1 MLSMRYFVKK
11 YVLLIS
17 MLTLLL
23 VACDKDNAENNVEP
37 PIDTERY
44 TFIDFKYN
52 FSDKEEIEFDQ
63 LLKNIK
69 YNNPTNAEQALPVG
83 DVSSVKNFMFFQS
96 NDEIADYFFNDS
108 IEVNIPE
115 YIDDERIYLTKE
127 KYLFSLN
134 NVNLPINNLPNDTL
148 TIDANSTVNININLV
163 LKEYTVGF
171 ELIYRDNILNK
182 QKTVSGKWKMIKF
195 IKLRTEYIHKSD

>member
-1 MLSMRYFVKK
+1 MLFMRYFAKK
-11 YVLLIS
+11 VLLIS

-23 VACDKDNAENNVEP
+23 VACDKDNTENNIVF

-52 FSDKEEIEFDQ
+52 FSDKQEVEFDQ

-96 NDEIADYFFNDS
+96 DDEIVDYFFNDS

-115 YIDDERIYLTKE
+115 YIDNERIYLTKE

-134 NVNLPINNLPNDTL
+134 NVNLPIDNLPNDTL
-148 TIDANSTVNININLV
+148 IIDANSTVNININLV

-171 ELIYRDNILNK
+171 ELIYRDNINK
-182 QKTVSGKWKMIKF
+182 QKTVRGKWKMIKF